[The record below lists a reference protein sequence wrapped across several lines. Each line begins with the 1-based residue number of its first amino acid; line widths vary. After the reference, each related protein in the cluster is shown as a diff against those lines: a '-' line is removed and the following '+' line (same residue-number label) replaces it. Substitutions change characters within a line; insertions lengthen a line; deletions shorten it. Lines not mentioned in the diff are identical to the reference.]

1 MPQASYEYAAATI
14 SVMSSKMLTSAQVR
28 KIYEAK
34 NFRESLILLLD
45 TGYGGNL
52 SIDQIANEEIDYV
65 IREQLK
71 LSRKIVWQITPEPE
85 LTSIFVLQV
94 DAHNMKTLLKARL
107 MGIEAPDVLIEGG
120 VFDIEN
126 LREAIAGKDYIS
138 LPPILRRT
146 MEEIEVDLQREVEPS
161 KFSSKID
168 AAVFEY
174 SKAIID
180 KTENKGFVRD
190 YVSLM
195 ADFNNVR
202 SVIRARALK
211 WDATKLKH
219 ALLVGGAIDHKNLL
233 EALETPLEQLSGKLN
248 RGPDGKLIA
257 YAIDEF
263 VTTKD
268 IPLIKKRIG
277 QATLNL
283 LSKEKWNMF
292 SLGFIINYLVG
303 REAEAKALRLIFG
316 AKRAG
321 FEIQLPEL
329 YA

>member
-1 MPQASYEYAAATI
+1 MPQASYEFAAATI

-34 NFRESLILLLD
+34 DFREALILLLD

-65 IREQLK
+65 IREQLTM
-71 LSRKIVWQITPEPE
+71 SRKMVWNITPDPE
-85 LTSIFVLQV
+85 LTSIFVLSV

-107 MGIEAPDVLIEGG
+107 LGIDAPDVLLYGG
-120 VFDIEN
+120 AFDVEL
-126 LREAIAGKDYIS
+126 LREAVTSKDYIS

-146 MEEIEVDLQREVEPS
+146 MEEIEVELQREVEPS
-161 KFSSKID
+161 RFSSKID

-174 SKAIID
+174 SKALID

-190 YVSLM
+190 YISLM

-211 WDATKLKH
+211 WDATKLKYS
-219 ALLVGGAIDHKNLL
+219 LLAGGAIDHKVLL

-257 YAIDEF
+257 YAIDEY

-277 QATLNL
+277 QAVSNL
-283 LSKEKWNMF
+283 LGKEKWNTF
-292 SLGFIINYLVG
+292 SLGFIVNYLVG

>member
-1 MPQASYEYAAATI
+1 MPQSSYEYAAATI

-126 LREAIAGKDYIS
+126 LREAIAGKEYIS

>member
-34 NFRESLILLLD
+34 DFRESLILLLD

-71 LSRKIVWQITPEPE
+71 LSREMIWKVTPEPE
-85 LTSIFVLQV
+85 LTSIFFLPV

-107 MGIEAPDVLIEGG
+107 MGIDAPDVLLNGG
-120 VFDIEN
+120 IFDTDK
-126 LREAIAGKDYIS
+126 LREEVLNKNYID

-161 KFSSKID
+161 KFSAKID
-168 AAVFEY
+168 GAVFEY
-174 SKAIID
+174 GKSIID
-180 KTENKGFVRD
+180 KADHKGFIKD
-190 YVSLM
+190 YISLI

-211 WDATKLKH
+211 WDASKLKDF
-219 ALLVGGAIDHKNLL
+219 LLVGGSIDHKVLL

-248 RGPDGKLIA
+248 RGPDGKIIA
-257 YAIDEF
+257 YAIDEYA
-263 VTTKD
+263 TTKD
-268 IPLIKKRIG
+268 IPLIKKRID
-277 QATLNL
+277 QAILNL
-283 LSKEKWNMF
+283 LSKEKWNTF
-292 SLGFIINYLVG
+292 SLGFIANYLVG

-321 FEIQLPEL
+321 FEIELPEL

>member
-1 MPQASYEYAAATI
+1 MPQSSYEYAAATI
-14 SVMSSKMLTSAQVR
+14 SVMSGKMLTSAQVR

-34 NFRESLILLLD
+34 DFREALILLLD

-71 LSRKIVWQITPEPE
+71 LSRKIVWKITPDPE
-85 LTSIFVLQV
+85 LTSIFVLAV

-120 VFDIEN
+120 VFEIES
-126 LREAIAGKDYIS
+126 LREAVASKDYIS

-180 KTENKGFVRD
+180 RTEDKGFVRD

>member
-34 NFRESLILLLD
+34 DFRESLILLLD

-71 LSRKIVWQITPEPE
+71 LSREMIWKVTPEPE
-85 LTSIFVLQV
+85 LTSIFFLPV
-94 DAHNMKTLLKARL
+94 DAHNMKTLLKSRL
-107 MGIEAPDVLIEGG
+107 MGIDAPDVLLNGG
-120 VFDIEN
+120 IFDTDK
-126 LREAIAGKDYIS
+126 LREEVLNKNYID

-161 KFSSKID
+161 KFSAKID
-168 AAVFEY
+168 GAVFEY
-174 SKAIID
+174 GKSIID
-180 KTENKGFVRD
+180 KADHKGFIKD
-190 YVSLM
+190 YISLI

-211 WDATKLKH
+211 WDASKLKDF
-219 ALLVGGAIDHKNLL
+219 LLVGGSIDHKVLL

-248 RGPDGKLIA
+248 RGPDGKIIA
-257 YAIDEF
+257 YAIDEYA
-263 VTTKD
+263 TTRD
-268 IPLIKKRIG
+268 IPLIKKRID
-277 QATLNL
+277 QAILNL
-283 LSKEKWNMF
+283 LSKEKWNTF
-292 SLGFIINYLVG
+292 SLGFIANYLVG

-321 FEIQLPEL
+321 FEIELPEL

>member
-34 NFRESLILLLD
+34 DFRESLILLLD

-71 LSRKIVWQITPEPE
+71 LSREMIWKITPEPE
-85 LTSIFVLQV
+85 LTSIFFLPV

-107 MGIEAPDVLIEGG
+107 MGIDAPDVLLNGG
-120 VFDIEN
+120 IFDTDK
-126 LREAIAGKDYIS
+126 LREEVLNKNYID

-161 KFSSKID
+161 KFSAKID
-168 AAVFEY
+168 GAVFEY
-174 SKAIID
+174 SKSIID
-180 KTENKGFVRD
+180 KADHKGFIKD
-190 YVSLM
+190 YISLI

-211 WDATKLKH
+211 WDASKLKYF
-219 ALLVGGAIDHKNLL
+219 LLVGGSIDHKVLL

-248 RGPDGKLIA
+248 RGPDGKIIA
-257 YAIDEF
+257 YAIDEYA
-263 VTTKD
+263 TTRD
-268 IPLIKKRIG
+268 IPLIKKRID
-277 QATLNL
+277 QAILNL
-283 LSKEKWNMF
+283 LSKEKWNTF
-292 SLGFIINYLVG
+292 SLGFIANYLVG

-321 FEIQLPEL
+321 FEIELPEL

>member
-1 MPQASYEYAAATI
+1 MPQASYEFAAATI

-34 NFRESLILLLD
+34 DFREALILLLD

-65 IREQLK
+65 IREQLTM
-71 LSRKIVWQITPEPE
+71 SRKMVWNITPDPE
-85 LTSIFVLQV
+85 LTSIFVLSV

-107 MGIEAPDVLIEGG
+107 LGIDAPDVLLYGG
-120 VFDIEN
+120 AFDVEL
-126 LREAIAGKDYIS
+126 LREAVTSKDYIS

-146 MEEIEVDLQREVEPS
+146 MEEIEVELQREVEPS
-161 KFSSKID
+161 RFSSKID

-174 SKAIID
+174 SKALID

-190 YVSLM
+190 YISLI

-211 WDATKLKH
+211 WDATKLKYS
-219 ALLVGGAIDHKNLL
+219 LLAGGAIDHKVLL

-257 YAIDEF
+257 YAIDEY

-277 QATLNL
+277 
-283 LSKEKWNMF
+283 
-292 SLGFIINYLVG
+292 
-303 REAEAKALRLIFG
+303 
-316 AKRAG
+316 
-321 FEIQLPEL
+321 
-329 YA
+329 